1 LTFKPETQNPY
12 ELEKFLEFIREHKI
26 NVYCEIG
33 LYAGTTFKRVYDLL
47 LEMHGP
53 NNFKMFGIDYPT
65 NQSAFSHAKELLGDL
80 PEVELYWTPSNDP
93 KTVEAI
99 NQNLEDHAKDVGKL
113 GGIGYRGLVF
123 IDGDHSYTQTL
134 EDYQIYK
141 ELFYWIAFND
151 VSPRTVQKNI
161 QKHGKDVATCY
172 HVYSV
177 LRLNPMLEEAYF
189 EDHTA
194 TNPRGIGILY

>member
-1 LTFKPETQNPY
+1 MFKQETQNPY
-12 ELEKFLEFIREHKI
+12 ELEKFLEFIREQKI

-47 LEMHGP
+47 LDMHGP
-53 NNFKMFGIDYPT
+53 LNFKMFGIDYPM
-65 NQSAFSHAKELLGDL
+65 NQSAFSHAKELLSGL
-80 PEVELYWTPSNDP
+80 SEVEIFWTPSNDP

-99 NQNLEDHAKDVGKL
+99 YSGVTSVPP
-113 GGIGYRGLVF
+113 GITSLVF
-123 IDGDHSYTQTL
+123 IDGDHSFTQTL
-134 EDYQIYK
+134 EDYQIYRSNF
-141 ELFYWIAFND
+141 EYVAFND

-161 QKHGKDVATCY
+161 EKHGKDIATCY
-172 HVYSV
+172 HVYAT
-177 LRLNPMLEEAYF
+177 LRLNGMLEEAYF